1 VRGAFRNRT
10 SPCPLFRPPG
20 LRSLGRLP
28 VKTRLCIWLG
38 FLVASGCFLFTH
50 LSLLGC
56 QYAFL
61 YGLSKGVGGGH
72 PPEWSEVILRTY
84 GGGFGVMGCVVL
96 VGMLLVYELPAMA
109 LWLFCFSRVFQCLV
123 WRGLG
128 ALTLA
133 NISVFSKTYLAQQ
146 YCQTA
151 CTEIEIIALL
161 QLTFGFVS
169 LLVAPIIALVECRW
183 RARHSSGI
191 TEITR
196 HFGS

>member
-1 VRGAFRNRT
+1 VRGALWNRT
-10 SPCPLFRPPG
+10 SPCPLFRPPV
-20 LRSLGRLP
+20 LSSLGRLP
-28 VKTRLCIWLG
+28 MKTRFCIWLG
-38 FLVASGCFLFTH
+38 FLVATGCFLLTH

-56 QYAFL
+56 DYAFL
-61 YGLSKGVGGGH
+61 YGCSIGVGGGQ
-72 PPEWSEVILRTY
+72 PPEWSEVIFRTY
-84 GGGFGVMGCVVL
+84 GGFGVMGCIVL

-123 WRGLG
+123 WGGLG

-133 NISVFSKTYLAQQ
+133 NISVFSKTYLARQ

-151 CTEIEIIALL
+151 CTEIEIIALYHF
-161 QLTFGFVS
+161 TFGFVS

-183 RARHSSGI
+183 RARHSSGS